1 MVPPKN
7 TKMKIC
13 ITASA
18 GGHLTQLLKL
28 SESWQEYETFYVTTS
43 DVVREKLQKY
53 GKAYTVG
60 ECNREHP
67 FLVILVL
74 IRCIKTILRERPDVV
89 ISTGAAVGCIV
100 CFLSKLLGAKVVW
113 VDSIA
118 NVELVSLSG
127 RMVRHIA
134 DLFLVQWPELVEQ
147 YSNVEY
153 VGAVI

>member
-1 MVPPKN
+1 M
-7 TKMKIC
+7 
-13 ITASA
+13 
-18 GGHLTQLLKL
+18 LKL

-43 DVVREKLQKY
+43 GVVREKLQKY

-67 FLVILVL
+67 FRVFLVL
-74 IRCIKTILRERPDVV
+74 IRCINTILRERPDVV

-134 DLFLVQWPELVEQ
+134 DLFLVQWPELAEQ
-147 YSNVEY
+147 YGNVEY